1 MMLDK
6 RKIRLMTKMS
16 TYEKYEARQDLKISS
31 YYRKDYTSLNT
42 LISIFWVTVGYAVVA
57 VLFVLCNLD
66 ALLADL
72 TMMKLITIV
81 AAALA
86 VYLALLVIYSVCAAN
101 YYKIKHTKAKRRVK
115 KYYRDLS
122 RLEKMEM
129 KEKK

>member
-1 MMLDK
+1 MLDK
-6 RKIRLMTKMS
+6 RKIRLMTRMS

-42 LISIFWVTVGYAVVA
+42 LISIFWVTVGYAVIA
-57 VLFVLCNLD
+57 VLFVLCNMD
-66 ALLADL
+66 AMLADL
-72 TMMKLITIV
+72 TIMKLISIV
-81 AAALA
+81 AAALGI
-86 VYLALLVIYSVCAAN
+86 YLVLLVIYGVCAAS
-101 YYKIKHTKAKRRVK
+101 YYKAKHTKAKRRVK